1 MRLELTEVLAC
12 PRCGTE
18 HGLIALIDQMDG
30 HRIVT
35 GRLDCPN
42 CEDRHPIRDAIVQ
55 LLGSGH
61 DDRAEAQETPPDL
74 ATLSTAL
81 LGPPEG
87 PEVLLVGPGFP
98 SLAGRL
104 AELRPEAWVIS
115 YSALPQ
121 QTHDRVHRMVPG
133 SGNALPL
140 RSARVHGVVL
150 SGGSTV
156 DMAEAARVLLPGGR
170 LVILAPGSAES
181 PMCASVP
188 LRELAS
194 DVRAWLGVKT

>member
-1 MRLELTEVLAC
+1 VRLELTEVLAC

-18 HGLIALIDQMDG
+18 HGLIALIDEMDG
-30 HRIVT
+30 RRIVT

-42 CEDRHPIRDAIVQ
+42 CEDRHPISEAIVQ
-55 LLGSGH
+55 LLGSAP
-61 DDRAEAQETPPDL
+61 DDRAEAQETPLDL
-74 ATLSTAL
+74 ASMSTAL
-81 LGPPEG
+81 LGPPNG
-87 PEVLLVGPGFP
+87 PEVLLVGAGSP
-98 SLAGRL
+98 SLAASL

-150 SGGSTV
+150 SGGSSV
-156 DMAEAARVLLPGGR
+156 DMAEAARVLVPGGR
-170 LVILAPGSAES
+170 LVILAPGSEAS
-181 PMCASVP
+181 PECETLP

-194 DVRAWLGVKT
+194 DARAWLGVKT